1 MLPQAPPTTAVQP
14 PPVGTRL
21 VVRTR
26 VLDGILTGGA
36 AAVLAGV
43 AWWALATFT
52 ELDWWQYGAA
62 GVGLVV
68 GAGTLVGARKGGLVP
83 GIIALAF
90 ATVATVLGAYFIDR
104 SLTIAGLEDVGRTSD
119 IPLWNG
125 FGEVTAVI
133 TDWIDFDLVRAA
145 GWVLGPLLALVVA
158 VAGRRN

>member
-104 SLTIAGLEDVGRTSD
+104 SLTIA
-119 IPLWNG
+119 
-125 FGEVTAVI
+125 
-133 TDWIDFDLVRAA
+133 
-145 GWVLGPLLALVVA
+145 
-158 VAGRRN
+158 